1 MMISTIKKILI
12 ICGVLSLSVGE
23 TVFAVTI
30 PNDPRFSF
38 VTPVYDQIGALRAW
52 DTTTGSKEVVVA
64 VLDSGVDMQH
74 PDLRE
79 NIWHN
84 PNERLNG
91 LDDDNNGFIDDMSGW
106 DFVSNDNDPSPIFD
120 TKNQYEFPDL
130 AHGTVVAG
138 LIGAVGNNNTDAA
151 GIAWRVSI
159 MPIRVMDEKG
169 TGNIENVVKA
179 LRYAQANGAFI
190 VNLSFGGNDSSADL
204 ESTLKDLYEKNVL
217 TVVAAGNH
225 DASTS
230 GNLDFSPVYP
240 ACADQNSGVD
250 SVLTVASI
258 NEFGG
263 TSSFSNYGSC
273 IDLVAP
279 GERISSTVPYEPT
292 ITQFK
297 SSFAGYFSGTSMSA
311 PLVAGAAV
319 LIKTINPDF
328 TAREVKG
335 ALYISADP
343 VEVPLGNKRTLGFGK
358 LNIERALRVVRDT
371 TTPPPAEEQDSKE
384 DQVKDKELIV
394 VGKRTGFGEVRFYD
408 TNFGV
413 IKDIQLFEVTKKPKT
428 VNYAFG
434 NDSYGFPVI
443 YAAHS
448 GVIDVFTD
456 DASLIY
462 TLNPKLSGEI
472 SVLLADVTPEVGN
485 ELIVSSNKSNLVK
498 IYNEQGDLVSE
509 IKNPLK
515 RNGGL
520 MVSIVSG
527 ELYISPLTNTAT
539 TVACGFIEAWSC
551 AAVNSSKIAN
561 QYFSL
566 EGLVFQSRVVNNKG
580 IVEIPVLNKK
590 IPLSKS
596 STGWSSTLVN
606 REELLLA
613 LSPTG
618 KVLSRVVLLN
628 QAGDI
633 VSEFPAFEKYSGG
646 VSLGTI
652 ILK

>member
-1 MMISTIKKILI
+1 MMISMIKKLLV
-12 ICGVLSLSVGE
+12 ICGVLSLGVGQ
-23 TVFAVTI
+23 TAYAVTI

-38 VTPVYDQIGALRAW
+38 VTPIYDQIGALRAW
-52 DTTTGSKEVVVA
+52 DTTTGSKQVVVA

-91 LDDDNNGFIDDMSGW
+91 LDDDNNGFVDDMSGW

-120 TKNQYEFPDL
+120 TKNQYDFPDL

-169 TGNIENVVKA
+169 TGHIENVVKA

-190 VNLSFGGNDSSADL
+190 VNLSFGGNDTSAEL
-204 ESTLKDLYEKNVL
+204 ESALKDLYEKNVL

-279 GERISSTVPYEPT
+279 GERISSTIPYEPT

-297 SSFAGYFSGTSMSA
+297 SSFSGYFSGTSMSA

-319 LIKTINPDF
+319 LVKTINPDF

-343 VEVPLGNKRTLGFGK
+343 VEVPLGNKRTLGYGK

-371 TTPPPAEEQDSKE
+371 TTPPPTEEQEIKE
-384 DQVKDKELIV
+384 EHVKDKALIA

-413 IKDIQLFEVTKKPKT
+413 IKDIQLFEVTKKTKT
-428 VNYAFG
+428 INYAFG

-443 YAAHS
+443 YAAHD

-456 DASLIY
+456 DADFIY
-462 TLNPKLSGEI
+462 ALNPKMTGEI
-472 SVLLADVTPEVGN
+472 TVMLADVTPESGN
-485 ELIVSSNKSNLVK
+485 ELIVSSNKANVVK
-498 IYNEQGDLVSE
+498 VYSEQGDLLSE

-520 MVSIVSG
+520 MVSQVNG
-527 ELYISPLTNTAT
+527 ELYISPLTNTAA

-551 AAVNSSKIAN
+551 APINSSKIAY

-566 EGLVFQSRVVNNKG
+566 NETVFQSRVVNNKG
-580 IVEIPVLNKK
+580 ILEIPERGVK
-590 IPLSKS
+590 ITLGKASLL
-596 STGWSSTLVN
+596 SSTLIE
-606 REELLLA
+606 REEPLLVV
-613 LSPTG
+613 SPTG
-618 KVLSRVVLLN
+618 KVLARVVLLN